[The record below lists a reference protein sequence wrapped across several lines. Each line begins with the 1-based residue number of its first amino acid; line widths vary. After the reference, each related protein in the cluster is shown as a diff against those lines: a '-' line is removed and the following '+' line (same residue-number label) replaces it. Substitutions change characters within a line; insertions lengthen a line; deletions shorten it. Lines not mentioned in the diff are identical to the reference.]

1 MKTRLRP
8 ERFRSMEIECGVFRA
23 FKLLQSEAEGQR
35 VCVHQQH
42 DEARRRSQI
51 ARGAGACAA
60 VVADNQ
66 ASLESTGEETEGKL

>member
-1 MKTRLRP
+1 
-8 ERFRSMEIECGVFRA
+8 MEIECGVFRA
-23 FKLLQSEAEGQR
+23 FKLLQSVAEGQR
-35 VCVHQQH
+35 VHVFISSVIK
-42 DEARRRSQI
+42 ARLHSQI